1 MVPRRRGSIANN
13 DQGSRDEIPVVDAAA
28 SKNPSTEGS
37 TTEGSTTARAA
48 QNPGAPQR
56 SPSTMRHRIRAIERR
71 QAELHA
77 QSDSLNGELSQAG
90 ADHQRMIEI
99 GELLNSSMLELES
112 LDEEWMGIAAEAEER
127 GLTL

>member
-28 SKNPSTEGS
+28 SKNSAA
-37 TTEGSTTARAA
+37 EGSTTARAA